1 MIYDLEKAQKL
12 LEQLFVLGEG
22 SGDSS
27 LLLEAHHSG
36 WATELHRGNAPAVE
50 RHVKRGL
57 DIYDATMH
65 ADHIK
70 LYGHDPGACAL
81 GCRGLNHWLLGYPD
95 QARKSVFKGLALA
108 EGHEHPFSIA
118 ELKWFVVVV
127 LSLRGESQAAL
138 NRLEELKRYSQE
150 YEYPLINKLASTL
163 YGVIKIHLEQ
173 DLEGAIQLREAF
185 SQVLAMK
192 GFMLRAWFLSLYLDI
207 CILTGAVESGLV
219 AIEREMVDHP
229 ITGERLFEA
238 EVRRLWGELL
248 LVKEDGEVREAET
261 QFKMAMDISRRQGA
275 RSLELRATMSLAELW
290 RRQGKLRE
298 AHQKLKTIFDWFA
311 EGLDTADLRAARQLV
326 TELE

>member
-1 MIYDLEKAQKL
+1 
-12 LEQLFVLGEG
+12 
-22 SGDSS
+22 
-27 LLLEAHHSG
+27 
-36 WATELHRGNAPAVE
+36 
-50 RHVKRGL
+50 
-57 DIYDATMH
+57 
-65 ADHIK
+65 
-70 LYGHDPGACAL
+70 
-81 GCRGLNHWLLGYPD
+81 
-95 QARKSVFKGLALA
+95 
-108 EGHEHPFSIA
+108 
-118 ELKWFVVVV
+118 VVVV

-185 SQVLAMK
+185 SQVLAMQ

-248 LVKEDGEVREAET
+248 LVKEDGEVTEAET

-311 EGLDTADLRAARQLV
+311 EGLDTDDLRAARRLV